1 MFVINKS
8 CLTVS
13 SMDLSA
19 GDSYRQ
25 SVGSSRGLNTFV
37 LKARHC
43 HCIGLWMGC
52 KVLSLAV
59 VFVSFIKVS

>member
-1 MFVINKS
+1 
-8 CLTVS
+8 
-13 SMDLSA
+13 MDLSA